1 MIKLF
6 RIAMVAIG
14 ATFPMGAITGC
25 SEGNTENHVEGQ
37 KMSTRTIEQVLQ
49 EHAGELISLAG
60 VVGVAQGLDDGK
72 PCIKVLVIEKTA
84 ELEQKIPKV
93 LQGYPVVVEQTGEIR
108 ALPKN
113 QHRTQ

>member
-6 RIAMVAIG
+6 QIAMVAIG

-25 SEGNTENHVEGQ
+25 SDGSNENRVEGQ
-37 KMSTRTIEQVLQ
+37 KMTTRTIEQVLQ
-49 EHAGELISLAG
+49 EHTGELISLPG
-60 VVGVAQGLDDGK
+60 VVGVAQGLDDDK
-72 PCIKVLVIEKTA
+72 PCIKVLVIEKTV

-93 LQGYPVVVEQTGEIR
+93 LQGYPVVVEQTGEVR

-113 QHRTQ
+113 WD

>member
-25 SEGNTENHVEGQ
+25 SDGSTENHVEGQ
-37 KMSTRTIEQVLQ
+37 KMTTRTIEQVLQ
-49 EHAGELISLAG
+49 EHTGELISLPG
-60 VVGVAQGLDDGK
+60 VVGVAQGLDDDK
-72 PCIKVLVIEKTA
+72 PCIKVLVIEKTVA
-84 ELEQKIPKV
+84 LEQKIPKV

-108 ALPKN
+108 ALPEN
-113 QHRTQ
+113 QD